1 MAGEFKATL
10 IKFKTAISF
19 PVEHPTRPLCI
30 LRTGL
35 PSTGR
40 HQMWTFWRWSSLRWL
55 TCTLEAST
63 DGADRSSSK
72 WRRGMAAR
80 RAIIA
85 SVPVR
90 CSLSPP
96 NHPPLGAQY
105 LHWIVNGRDFHLKYT
120 WGQACYVWV
129 TRATAQRIAGLLT
142 NLRLLISIFQASIL
156 ALNRRRGDTHKLD
169 RKTVL
174 TFNTS
179 LQCAKR
185 LLSSLRLN
193 RSA

>member
-19 PVEHPTRPLCI
+19 LVEHPTRPLCI

-72 WRRGMAAR
+72 WMRGMAAV

-142 NLRLLISIFQASIL
+142 RLLISIFQASIL
-156 ALNRRRGDTHKLD
+156 ALNKRRCDAHKLD
-169 RKTVL
+169 RKTVHNL
-174 TFNTS
+174 DTS
-179 LQCAKR
+179 QQWCQIILWCF
-185 LLSSLRLN
+185 SLK
-193 RSA
+193 